1 MSDSSS
7 YSSFHGADINLVA
20 PSDAFS
26 LNAPYASYEGAF
38 TVLAHGPSQKGEMF
52 VYSRADCKDSSC
64 TQIDPHSLASNIKVH
79 PNYHEG
85 QAVALFACNAG
96 KWGDQ
101 SYAQALAN
109 EMGVKVIAPNENIVG
124 LLAIGTE
131 ADKGIDVFNGWVVA
145 KQTKEVDV
153 SEPTEIINILGNVIV
168 GTPKFNRIIS
178 DPNGALRYLNID
190 GQGKF
195 EVFSPIRQI
204 NIDTQSSIDSANSIA
219 AKSILA
225 LQLNKL
231 HNDGYSPTETNVIKN
246 IVSLVIDSH
255 VTNNNMPDIQMN
267 QDIAKPT
274 RETEHS

>member
-1 MSDSSS
+1 L
-7 YSSFHGADINLVA
+7 AIATPNPPVV
-20 PSDAFS
+20 P
-26 LNAPYASYEGAF
+26 NAPYASYEGAF